1 MPGRKDYEERKEIK
15 RQIYEERVI
24 KAEQKS
30 KEHYSQHQK
39 ISSSIPLGQPILTDH
54 YSANRHR
61 SDINKMD
68 NAMRKSIAEDEKAD
82 YYRSKLNNIDN
93 NNVISSDDPKA
104 IEKLEKKIEDL
115 EEYRKRVKSRE
126 HDTYELQ
133 NISQEIRRLKVRIK
147 ELKILDELD
156 FQDII
161 FEGGKAIHNKEQNR
175 IQILFDD
182 KPNEEVRTLL
192 KRYGFK
198 WARSQNAWQRLFN
211 KNGIYAVKCVIEQLE
226 GE

>member
-126 HDTYELQ
+126 HATYELQ
-133 NISQEIRRLKVRIK
+133 NISQEIRRLKARIK

-161 FEGGKAIHNKEQNR
+161 FKGGKAIHNKEQNR

>member
-30 KEHYSQHQK
+30 KENYLQHQK

-61 SDINKMD
+61 KDINKMD

-93 NNVISSDDPKA
+93 SNVISSDDPKT

-133 NISQEIRRLKVRIK
+133 NISQEIRRLKARIK

-161 FEGGKAIHNKEQNR
+161 FKGGKAIHNKEQNR

-182 KPNEEVRTLL
+182 KPNEKVRTLL